1 MLRVATINVNGI
13 RAAFRKGM
21 DVWLAGRDCDVVT
34 LQEVRAPDE
43 IVRELVAETGYHLAH
58 TESVAKGRAGVAIL
72 SRNEPK
78 DVRVSCGDTMFDDT
92 GRWVEA
98 DVPFDDSSLLTVVSA
113 YVHSGGV
120 GTPQQDEKL
129 RFLDQML
136 VRMAD
141 ISASGAH
148 GVVTGDLN
156 IGHTE
161 SDIKNWKGNVGK
173 AGFLPEERA
182 YLDRVAA
189 ELGWVDVHRA
199 LSGDV
204 GGGPYTWWSMR
215 GKAFDN
221 DAGWRIDYQLATPEL
236 AAGAR
241 VAHVD
246 RAPSWSERW
255 SDHAPL
261 VVDYDL

>member
-1 MLRVATINVNGI
+1 MLRLATINVNGI
-13 RAAFRKGM
+13 RAAYRKGM
-21 DVWLAGRDCDVVT
+21 GEWLAERDCDVVT

-43 IVRELVAETGYHLAH
+43 VVRDLVAGSGYHVAH
-58 TESVAKGRAGVAIL
+58 TEAAAKGRSGVAIL
-72 SRNEPK
+72 SRAEPK
-78 DVRVSCGDTMFDDT
+78 DVRVGGGDAFFDDS

-98 DVPFDDSSLLTVVSA
+98 DVPLPDGSLLSVASA

-120 GTPQQDEKL
+120 GTPKQDEKL

-136 VRMAD
+136 LRMA
-141 ISASGAH
+141 AMATGADH
-148 GVVTGDLN
+148 AIVTGDLN

-161 SDIKNWKGNVGK
+161 ADIRNWKGNVGK

-182 YLDRVAA
+182 YLDRVRD
-189 ELGWVDVHRA
+189 ELGWVDVHRQ

-204 GGGPYTWWSMR
+204 DGPYTWWSMR
-215 GKAFDN
+215 GKAFDT
-221 DAGWRIDYQLATPEL
+221 DTGWRIDYQLATPEL

-241 VAHVD
+241 HAWVD